1 MIIKDNKNNKKMV
14 KNFNGKDVIFGTA
27 KEFLDLVGN
36 IGQSKNNFH
45 KGYTSFYCE
54 TKEDVE
60 YVHSI
65 ISEKLI
71 SSQDSLLKEGL
82 PIYIRIDQSFG
93 VYSPTLDKEQS
104 TPFVEKVQDFKNR
117 QEFFS
122 FKDGTFNELAEIPFD
137 ENEINR

>member
-1 MIIKDNKNNKKMV
+1 MIIRDSNNNKKMV
-14 KNFNGKDVIFGTA
+14 KNFNGKDVVFGTA
-27 KEFLDLVGN
+27 KEFLDLAGN

-71 SSQDSLLKEGL
+71 SSKDSLLKEGL
-82 PIYIRIDQSFG
+82 PIYVRIDQSLGF
-93 VYSPTLDKEQS
+93 YHPTLDKELS
-104 TPFVEKVQDFKNR
+104 TPFVEKVQNFRDR

-122 FKDGTFNELAEIPFD
+122 FKNGTLDELAEIPFD
-137 ENEINR
+137 ENEK